1 MMSKLEQKLLK
12 YDNGTPMDD
21 SELISIIENII
32 AEEESLPAEKRDFDL
47 IEEAVDAV
55 LTLKGADLEYLDH
68 RTEDVSE
75 KRISALKAENVRPP
89 ATTTRKTL
97 KLARLIPI
105 AAAFVLIVST
115 LAVSASNTN
124 LFSSVYSYIK
134 NKIYPVSEI
143 TTVGEFYSYDTVEEL
158 SAAVGDYNL
167 LLPHMLPEG
176 FSVKDISV
184 QISDVETSKDNFKN
198 SININVKLL
207 HDSSQQK
214 LSITSDIDDSFENG
228 GETKIGEYEVYYRFT
243 GNTHVGKFVFEEN
256 GYTVTA
262 STYEDLTA
270 VIECLTEIE

>member
-12 YDNGTPMDD
+12 YDSGTPIDD
-21 SELISIIENII
+21 SELIEIIEKII
-32 AEEESLPAEKRDFDL
+32 AEEESLPVEKRDFDL

-55 LTLKGADLEYLDH
+55 LSLKGVDLEYLDH
-68 RTEDVSE
+68 RAEDVSE
-75 KRISALKAENVRPP
+75 KRISEQKAENRRPVS
-89 ATTTRKTL
+89 TRRKTL

-115 LAVSASNTN
+115 LAVSASNPN
-124 LFSSVYSYIK
+124 IFSNVYSYIK

-143 TTVGEFYSYDTVEEL
+143 TSVGEFYTYDTVMEL
-158 SAAVGDYNL
+158 SAAVGGEKF
-167 LLPHMLPEG
+167 LLPHKLPDG

-228 GETKIGEYEVYYRFT
+228 GKTKIGDYDVYYRFT
-243 GNTHVGKFVFEEN
+243 DNTHIGRFVHGEN

-262 STYEDLTA
+262 STYENLTA